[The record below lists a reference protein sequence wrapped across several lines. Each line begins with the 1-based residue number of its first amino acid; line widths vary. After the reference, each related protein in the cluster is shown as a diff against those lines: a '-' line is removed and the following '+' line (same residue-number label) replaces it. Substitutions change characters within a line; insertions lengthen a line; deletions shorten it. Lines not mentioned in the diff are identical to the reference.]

1 MQAQPAAVLL
11 DELGRVVAR
20 SMRSLPAA
28 SAARSR
34 GPGPPGGSARQDSL
48 RQPGRTSSGR
58 CLACASG
65 AAPEPH
71 RAACGC
77 AGFVR
82 LTVARVNGSQPA
94 DRGQLVP
101 CDGTAAQ
108 PQPPRASTHAAG
120 PRQLVHHRRRRLP
133 CPQPPAEAARAPA
146 WCAHAAPN
154 QSPAHTHA
162 QIGAALL
169 APATRASGYFA
180 ASALAAPLLRPC

>member
-82 LTVARVNGSQPA
+82 LTVARVNGCPV
-94 DRGQLVP
+94 RRHG
-101 CDGTAAQ
+101 CAA
-108 PQPPRASTHAAG
+108 ATSAGLHATVG
-120 PRQLVHHRRRRLP
+120 PRQLVHHRRHRLPVP
-133 CPQPPAEAARAPA
+133 CPQPPAGAARAPA

-162 QIGAALL
+162 QIVAALL
-169 APATRASGYFA
+169 APATRANGYIA
-180 ASALAAPLLRPC
+180 ASAFAAPLLRPC